1 LCTNRA
7 SVSKYGSI
15 PDLPDEELADPEE
28 LERQVFI
35 KEWGPILELPVRGAP
50 TIKPN
55 IDENGCADWGA
66 FHTWDF
72 ERVSPKFD
80 KVGYKLDRLREELHD
95 AGIMISIIRRHV
107 PRDKMNKTLELVGI
121 GHLATADI
129 ADEDLRG
136 LARFHL
142 RARRILKEIE
152 RIQAQRRRRK
162 EREVA
167 AMLARWE

>member
-1 LCTNRA
+1 MQTRN
-7 SVSKYGSI
+7 KYGSI

-28 LERQVFI
+28 LERQAFI
-35 KEWGPILELPVRGAP
+35 QDWALILELPGRCAP

-55 IDENGCADWGA
+55 IDEKGCVDWGA
-66 FHTWDF
+66 FDTWDF

-80 KVGYKLDRLREELHD
+80 KVGYKLDRLREELRD
-95 AGIMISIIRRHV
+95 AVIMTSIIRRRV

-129 ADEDLRG
+129 VDEDLRG
-136 LARFHL
+136 LARFYL
-142 RARRILKEIE
+142 RARRILNEIE
-152 RIQAQRRRRK
+152 RIEAQRRRRK
-162 EREVA
+162 ERDVA